1 MNAAELRTFL
11 SDKFSEPELRTLAF
25 DLHIPFEDLG
35 GAEIGKE
42 ARIQALIEWCGRRNR
57 LDELSKAA
65 GAART
70 NISTQPYAS
79 LAPVMLDWGPASQ
92 FERLLR
98 HMDEMREDVSTLVAK
113 TEVLGQRMGALE
125 HRLDRMEQHLPQ
137 QPVGW
142 QSWVVAIVG
151 LVMAVVLV
159 MAIIQLMT
167 GGH

>member
-1 MNAAELRTFL
+1 MDAAELRGFL
-11 SDKFSEPELRTLAF
+11 GDKFSEAELRTLVF

-35 GAEIGKE
+35 GAEIGKD
-42 ARIQALIEWCGRRNR
+42 ARIQALIEWCLRRNR
-57 LDELSKAA
+57 LDELSQAA

-70 NISTQPYAS
+70 AISTHPYAVPA
-79 LAPVMLDWGPASQ
+79 APMLDWGPASQ

-98 HMDEMREDVSTLVAK
+98 HMDEMREDVALLVTK
-113 TEVLGQRMGALE
+113 TEVLGQRLGAME
-125 HRLDRMEQHLPQ
+125 SRLDRIEQHLPT
-137 QPVGW
+137 QPLGW

-159 MAIIQLMT
+159 MAISQLMT